1 MSNFSQ
7 QNDLIQRLDNLKDKI
22 SQYQEICN
30 NKLREKENQLV
41 TAQNEI
47 AKLSKENSTL
57 KENLGSWQKRIAS
70 SIGMIRPD
78 K

>member
-30 NKLREKENQLV
+30 NKLRKKENQLV

>member
-1 MSNFSQ
+1 MSDFSQ

-47 AKLSKENSTL
+47 AILSKENSTL

>member
-1 MSNFSQ
+1 MSDFSQ

-47 AKLSKENSTL
+47 AKLSKENSTF

>member
-1 MSNFSQ
+1 MSDFSQ

>member
-1 MSNFSQ
+1 MSDFSQ
-7 QNDLIQRLDNLKDKI
+7 QNALIQRLDNLKDKI

>member
-1 MSNFSQ
+1 MSDFSQ
-7 QNDLIQRLDNLKDKI
+7 QNDIIQRLDNLKDKI